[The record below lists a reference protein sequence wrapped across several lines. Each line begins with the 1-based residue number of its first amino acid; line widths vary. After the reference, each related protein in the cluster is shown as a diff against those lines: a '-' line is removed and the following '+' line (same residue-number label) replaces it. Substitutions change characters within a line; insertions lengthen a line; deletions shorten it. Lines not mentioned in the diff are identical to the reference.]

1 MSDTEKLKAR
11 YDAFSDGWKL
21 LKKYFG
27 TRNHEQDKW
36 DSLVADAVEYQNK
49 HDCLLA
55 RTFAV
60 GIMEQLEEDAK
71 CTD

>member
-1 MSDTEKLKAR
+1 MSDAEKLKAR